1 MGKYSKKGTYSGY
14 DKNNKEREALDYY
27 ATPTIEALN
36 ILETIKPDFNDKI
49 VLDNSCGGGHI
60 LEAILMYIDKY
71 DQKPSRIIGTDIK
84 DRGYR
89 NDRIELYYGKEY
101 DFLSDNYPFI
111 ANFTIMNPP
120 YSIIEPFVL
129 HSLDNTT
136 DTVLMLGRTQFLEG
150 QSRHDK
156 VFAQKKL
163 KNIYHYV
170 DRIACC
176 KNGDFTIKP
185 SSIHAYAWFMFDNN
199 YRGYPTLEWIR
210 RSDKK

>member
-1 MGKYSKKGTYSGY
+1 MGEYSKKGTYAGY

-36 ILETIKPDFNDKI
+36 ILETIKPNLNDKI

-60 LEAILMYIDKY
+60 LEAILIYIDKY
-71 DQKPSRIIGTDIK
+71 NQKPSRIIGTDIK

-89 NDRIELYYGKEY
+89 NDRVELYYGEEY
-101 DFLSDNYPFI
+101 DFLSDAYPFA
-111 ANFTIMNPP
+111 ANITIMNPP
-120 YSIIEPFVL
+120 YSVIEPFVL

-136 DTVLMLGRTQFLEG
+136 DTILMLGRAQFLEG
-150 QSRHDK
+150 QSRYDK

-170 DRIACC
+170 DRIACY

-185 SSIHAYAWFMFDNN
+185 SSIQAYAWFMFDNN